1 MDGVCDPAAIW
12 CGLTTATIGGRLLE
26 LSIVKV
32 YKNVFLA
39 FRYTQVVCAM
49 KRARTIA
56 PAVTDH
62 GQ

>member
-1 MDGVCDPAAIW
+1 MDGVCDPTTVW
-12 CGLTTATIGGRLLE
+12 CGLAAVTIGGRLQE

-39 FRYTQVVCAM
+39 FRQTQVVCAM
-49 KRARTIA
+49 KRAKIIV
-56 PAVTDH
+56 PAATDH